1 MTNRFTFGSTATTGT
16 VVAAGAAAAAGADV
30 DDGACVVVDE
40 LVDSLSPSELQAKAT
55 SAKTETIARNNR
67 GFLTIDINSS
77 FLVLYQ
83 SYY

>member
-16 VVAAGAAAAAGADV
+16 VVAAGAAAAGADV